1 MYSDEMGRQR
11 IARILSI
18 ALAFTLALPGAIPT
32 AQAIPTR
39 SLTDRA
45 DDLTGPQ
52 IHLIYAI
59 PSDAQD
65 KNWDTNGQIKKWVDQ
80 GQDWLTSQVNRK
92 LRYDT
97 FKSDLDITFLKSTL
111 TLSQMRSKVG
121 YGLEYKDALLP
132 ALTKEFLKQSPQ
144 LDYKTNP
151 KTYMFVV
158 SESLSSE
165 FCGYAYNFTAMG
177 LAFTGGNCWN
187 GPEDDS
193 TSPYGIAWP
202 GKTIIHESIHA
213 FGVDHICDST
223 TDLMWGKPEC
233 EGQFSNAPMTLD
245 VDRRDYFG
253 GAKGGVDI
261 SQLPIWLDGSG
272 STQYSRVKATKTY
285 TTYAGADF
293 VYTIGDETSTISWD
307 WERLDYVREGGLMEC
322 TLSNG
327 KATITAKIID
337 SRCVFEIPLTWRGGV
352 TATLTG
358 KVWTGP
364 YYGETTE
371 QIKLWNPENE
381 YRACTNTY
389 CFAGETFEIESNY
402 CYYQDSKTFTLQQ
415 YVDGQWKAIATTAT
429 RPKPNCAKTSWEP
442 IPVKYT
448 FDKAGTFT
456 YRWVESNTANTRG
469 FTEPVQ
475 VISILASNANY
486 PVKIAKQELDKEAEA
501 IAAEAAKKAEEERL
515 ARELYARQLDQ
526 CATSETNCYIGESF
540 VVPSIC
546 FLDDVGNIRLEIL
559 NQNKWEV
566 VTQGV
571 VALGRSGCSS
581 SNYGTPAHSMIF
593 KEGGV
598 KVLRWI
604 LPADS
609 KFTYVSEPYGILI
622 IDKSAGEPTSTD
634 LAQAKSTAQ
643 ALAKEADRLAA
654 EAAAQAAAQAAA
666 AAAAAEAAK
675 NKKTT
680 IICVKG
686 KLTKKVTA
694 VKPVCPKG
702 YKKKKS

>member
-1 MYSDEMGRQR
+1 VGRR
-11 IARILSI
+11 RVARILSI
-18 ALAFTLALPGAIPT
+18 ALLSTLALPGALPT

-39 SLTDRA
+39 SLTDRS

-65 KNWDTNGQIKKWVDQ
+65 KNWDTNGQIKKWIDQ
-80 GQDWLTSQVNRK
+80 GQDWLTAQVNRK

-97 FKSDLDITFLKSTL
+97 FRNDLDISFLKSTM
-111 TLSQMRSKVG
+111 TLSQMRSKA
-121 YGLEYKDALLP
+121 YGRDYAESLLP
-132 ALTKEFLKQSPQ
+132 ALTKEFLAQSPQ

-187 GPEDDS
+187 GPENDS
-193 TSPYGIAWP
+193 TSPYGMAWP
-202 GKTIIHESIHA
+202 AKTIIHESIHA
-213 FGVDHICDST
+213 FGVDHICDSQS
-223 TDLMWGKPEC
+223 DLMWGKPEC
-233 EGQFSNAPMTLD
+233 EGQFSNAPITLD

-285 TTYAGADF
+285 TTYSGSDY
-293 VYTIGDETSTISWD
+293 VYKIGDETSTISWD
-307 WERLDYVREGGLMEC
+307 WERLNDLREGGLMEC

-327 KATITAKIID
+327 KATLTAKIIE
-337 SRCVFEIPLTWRGGV
+337 SRCVFQIPLTWRGGI
-352 TATLTG
+352 TATLSG
-358 KVWTGP
+358 KIWTGP

-371 QIKLWNPENE
+371 QVKLWNPENE
-381 YRACTNTY
+381 YRACSDTY
-389 CFAGETFEIESNY
+389 CFVGETFEIESDY
-402 CYYQDSKTFTLQQ
+402 CYYQDSKSFTLQQ
-415 YVDGQWKAIATTAT
+415 YVDGQWKVITTTAT
-429 RPKPNCAKTSWEP
+429 RPKTNCTKPSWEP
-442 IPVKYT
+442 VPIKYT
-448 FDKAGTFT
+448 FDKTGSFS
-456 YRWVESNTANTRG
+456 YRWVEADTATTRG
-469 FTEPVQ
+469 FTEPIQ

-486 PVKIAKQELDKEAEA
+486 PVKNIKQELDKEAEA
-501 IAAEAAKKAEEERL
+501 IAAEAAKKAEEERQ
-515 ARELYARQLDQ
+515 ARDLYARQLNQ

-540 VVPSIC
+540 VVPSLCWVSDI
-546 FLDDVGNIRLEIL
+546 GNIKLEIL
-559 NQNKWEV
+559 NQNKWEL
-566 VTQGV
+566 VTQGPL
-571 VALGRSGCSS
+571 ALGTPGCTATS
-581 SNYGTPAHSMIF
+581 YGTPTHSMIF
-593 KEGGV
+593 RDGGV
-598 KVLRWI
+598 KVLRWS

-609 KFTYVSEPYGILI
+609 KFTYISEPYGILI

-634 LAQAKSTAQ
+634 LAQAKATAQ

-654 EAAAQAAAQAAA
+654 EVAAAERLAAEAAAT
-666 AAAAAEAAK
+666 AAAAEAAK
-675 NKKTT
+675 KKKTK

-694 VKPVCPKG
+694 VNPLCPKG